1 MRRRDERGGSESVT
15 FLVLVPVMMLLLFG
29 GFQAGA
35 WWHARQSGA
44 AAAQAACEQARTLSG
59 GDPVGAVQRL
69 AAQTGLEDPEL
80 TVRRTPTAV
89 TCTITSHAGLVVD
102 IGQAGTF
109 TESVTMPRE
118 GDR

>member
-1 MRRRDERGGSESVT
+1 MLDERGGSESIT
-15 FLVLVPVMMLLLFG
+15 YLVLLPVMMLLLFG

-35 WWHARQSGA
+35 WWHARQSTT

-59 GDPVGAVQRL
+59 GDPGHAVAQL
-69 AAQTGLEDPEL
+69 ASQTGLDDPQL
-80 TVRRTPTAV
+80 SIRRTPTAV
-89 TCTITSHAGLVVD
+89 TCTVTGRAPLMVD

-109 TESVTMPRE
+109 TETVTMPRE

>member
-1 MRRRDERGGSESVT
+1 MGDERGGSESVT
-15 FLVLVPVMMLLLFG
+15 YLVMVPVLMLLLFG

-69 AAQTGLEDPEL
+69 VAQTSLESPEL
-80 TVRRTPTAV
+80 TVHRSPATV
-89 TCTITSHAGLVVD
+89 TCTITAHADLVVD